1 MFAYTSL
8 KYHCFVYR
16 CQWAY
21 LNLITTIIAITT
33 GNFLH
38 YLCKKKLLDYHQ
50 WFKLSQNKCC
60 VLVSLLS
67 MLPSLSRDQAFSGR
81 GFPRKFKSC
90 GLILILQ
97 HVVICSM
104 FLMTCIY
111 RIDQSVLYT
120 LNVTHISS

>member
-1 MFAYTSL
+1 MVQTVTKQMLCSRFIAL
-8 KYHCFVYR
+8 H
-16 CQWAY
+16 A
-21 LNLITTIIAITT
+21 TI
-33 GNFLH
+33 
-38 YLCKKKLLDYHQ
+38 
-50 WFKLSQNKCC
+50 
-60 VLVSLLS
+60 
-67 MLPSLSRDQAFSGR
+67 SLSRDQAFSGR